1 MEQQKRERIFL
12 VDDNQM
18 SLQLYRHHLTNQGY
32 SNVRCFSSGTTCLD
46 AIMEVPDV
54 VFLDY
59 GMEVLNGIEVL
70 RKIKRFNPDIYVVF
84 ISGQDDVRVAVK
96 SMKYGALDYIV
107 KGDGDCDRMTL
118 AIEKVDKLRKMVHNR
133 RKKFL
138 GIL

>member
-1 MEQQKRERIFL
+1 MEQKRERIFL
-12 VDDNQM
+12 VDDNQL
-18 SLQLYRHHLTNQGY
+18 SLQHYRHYLNTQGY
-32 SNVRCFSSGTTCLD
+32 QNVRCFSSGVACLD

-54 VFLDY
+54 IFLDY

-84 ISGQDDVRVAVK
+84 ISGQSDVRVAVK

-107 KGDGDCDRMTL
+107 KGDDDCSRIL
-118 AIEKVDKLRKMVHNR
+118 QSLEKVEKLRKLLGNR